1 MPQEADR
8 QQNLIKNGGP
18 HLPADTASSIREVQ
32 QDLLACM
39 AQTYFET
46 DLNGRL
52 TRFNDYVCRFHG
64 RTRDELR
71 SMSYRDFIPTDQA
84 KVVAEAFQRVFQ
96 TGIPSPILEY
106 EVVRK
111 DGSMVT
117 AQTVVALRR
126 DASGTPVGFCGIS
139 RDITASK
146 QTQRALHDSEES
158 HRAILEASPYS
169 IAIMRCSDW
178 TYVLVNQVF
187 CQRTGYSKDEVIG
200 RTSSEL
206 NLYKNPKDRER
217 FFETFHR
224 DGQVDRLE
232 ITFQSKDGRPL
243 ENLVA
248 ARPIR
253 FKGEDCILSISTN
266 ISDIKNTQRA
276 LQESEASYR
285 TILQAA
291 PYSITISRMSDGRY
305 LEVNEAFCQRAGY
318 RSDEVIGRTVMELNL
333 YENPTDLKRFLKVF
347 HEQQRV
353 DNMEIRHR
361 TRNGTIT
368 TSLVSARP
376 IQYKGEACILF
387 ITSNI
392 DALKETQ
399 RALEESEARFR
410 AVFETAADPI
420 FLNDLQTGRFIDVN
434 QAACRHL
441 GYDKAEFASISIAD
455 ISDPPCACPVTH
467 SCHRPTGSKPRFF
480 ETTHVRKDGSRA
492 VVEVSSQV
500 MVHKGKKTLLS
511 IARDVTRRKKAEQEL
526 ARYHENLE
534 QMVAERTREL
544 EAAQG
549 ELVKREKLAVLG
561 QLTATVSHELRNPL
575 GVIRSSNFYLQRR
588 MKTED
593 EKAKKHFQRIEDQI
607 TLCEAIVADLLEY
620 TRGRQASIVKKEI
633 TPWLEQVVEQV
644 EEQEGIPIDLELA
657 AALPPVPHDPEKMR
671 RVLINLLLNA
681 VQAVKS
687 RSEAADNT
695 ASTYEPRIGVKSSMR
710 DGQLV
715 IDVSDNGI
723 GMDEETQRR
732 AFEPLFTTRARGT
745 GIGLANVKKIIE
757 EHDGRITMESR
768 PGQGTKISLLLPYAS
783 GH

>member
-1 MPQEADR
+1 MPQEPDR
-8 QQNLIKNGGP
+8 QQNLAENGDP
-18 HLPADTASSIREVQ
+18 HMPADTASSMQEVQ

-64 RTRDELR
+64 RTSDELR

-84 KVVAEAFQRVFQ
+84 TVVAEAFQRVFQ
-96 TGIPSPILEY
+96 TGLPSPILEY
-106 EVVRK
+106 DVVRK
-111 DGSMVT
+111 DGSVVT

-126 DASGTPVGFCGIS
+126 DASGTPIGFCGIS
-139 RDITASK
+139 RDATASK

-158 HRAILEASPYS
+158 HRAILEAAPYS
-169 IAIMRCSDW
+169 IAIMRRSDW
-178 TYVLVNQVF
+178 TYFLVNQVF
-187 CQRTGYSKDEVIG
+187 CQRTGYSKEEAIG

-206 NLYKNPKDRER
+206 NLYKNPRDRER
-217 FFETFHR
+217 FIETFHR

-232 ITFQSKDGRPL
+232 ITFQSKEGRPL

-248 ARPIR
+248 ARPMR

-266 ISDIKNTQRA
+266 ISDIKNAQRA

-291 PYSITISRMSDGRY
+291 PYSITILRMSDGRY
-305 LEVNEAFCQRAGY
+305 VEVNEAFCHRLGY
-318 RSDEVIGRTVMELNL
+318 RPEESIGRTANELNL
-333 YENPTDLKRFLKVF
+333 FVNSADLKRLMEVF
-347 HEQQRV
+347 GKQGRV
-353 DNMEIRHR
+353 DNMEIAFR

-441 GYDKAEFASISIAD
+441 GYDKADFLDISIAD
-455 ISDPPCACPVTH
+455 ISDPPCAYPVTD
-467 SCHRPTGSKPRFF
+467 SCQRPAGGNPMFF
-480 ETTHVRKDGSRA
+480 ETLHVRRDGSKA
-492 VVEVSSQV
+492 IVEVSSQV

-511 IARDVTRRKKAEQEL
+511 IARDVTRRKTAEQEL
-526 ARYHENLE
+526 ARYRENLE
-534 QMVAERTREL
+534 KMVVERTREL
-544 EAAQG
+544 ETAQN

-588 MKTED
+588 LKTED

-607 TLCEAIVADLLEY
+607 TMCEAIVADLLEY
-620 TRGRQASIVKKEI
+620 TRGRQASIVKQEI
-633 TPWLEQVVEQV
+633 SPWLEQVVEQV
-644 EEQEGIPIDLELA
+644 EEQEGIPIHLEVTR
-657 AALPPVPHDPEKMR
+657 ALPPVPHDPEKMR

-681 VQAVKS
+681 VQAVNS
-687 RSEAADNT
+687 RKEATVTKDL
-695 ASTYEPRIGVKSSMR
+695 TYEPRICVKTSMR

-723 GMDEETQRR
+723 GMDVETRRR

-757 EHDGRITMESR
+757 EHDGRIMLESE
-768 PGQGTKISLLLPYAS
+768 PGQGTRISLLLPHAS